1 MDYGCQKKKDEKDVN
16 QLSDRPN
23 ILLITTDQQRYDTVS
38 ALGYPHMHTPNLD
51 RLVQEGCAF
60 RNAYS
65 PNPVCMAA
73 RHNILTG
80 LTARYHGFDDN
91 YFDEARAIPYN
102 LPTFPQILTDG
113 GEYDAIAIGKMHFQP
128 CRRHNGFSRMELM
141 EEIPRCRDDDDYALF
156 LKQKGYSHI
165 QSLHGVRHLLYMQ
178 PQQSFLPEECHGTRW
193 VADRAISY
201 IEENAGKRPFLAWVS
216 FIAPH
221 PPLDVPERFSNLYFG
236 RTIPDAVES
245 ETPLS
250 KLAQENSGI
259 ADYPSSQYLRRFRE
273 LYYSAISYV
282 DENIGRI
289 LDTLVKVGEL
299 DNTLIIFTSDHGEM
313 LGDHGTYQ
321 KFLPYDG
328 AAKIPMIMRYMKKL
342 KPGSVCD
349 EFMDLNDLF
358 PTILDVAGC
367 SYTGKWKLPGESV
380 FSIDREKDR
389 EYQYVEY
396 GHGNRRWI
404 SLRNQRFKYNYYYG
418 GGYEE
423 LFDMELDPYERR
435 NLLLCNCDEKV
446 VVVKKQLYERLVQY
460 ETEYGLE
467 GYVEDGKLKV
477 LEDYQIHYYQE
488 MNFPMHTKM
497 LQTSEQKMLLPMQT
511 EIRMA
516 IEREPVVQIGE
527 LKLDEFKKNS
537 GLSEAEVEKLVRAAR
552 DS

>member
-1 MDYGCQKKKDEKDVN
+1 MADK
-16 QLSDRPN
+16 PN
-23 ILLITTDQQRYDTVS
+23 ILLITTDQQRYDTIC
-38 ALGYPHMHTPNLD
+38 ALGYPHMYTPNLD
-51 RLVQEGCAF
+51 RLVQEGCSF

-80 LTARYHGFDDN
+80 LSARYHGFDDN
-91 YFDEARAIPYN
+91 YFDEGKAIPYD

-113 GEYDAIAIGKMHFQP
+113 GEYDAVAIGKMHFQP
-128 CRRHNGFSRMELM
+128 CRRHNGFCRMELM
-141 EEIPRCRDDDDYALF
+141 EELPRCREDDDYALF
-156 LKQKGYSHI
+156 LKQKGYSHV
-165 QSLHGVRHLLYMQ
+165 QSFHGVRNLLYMQ

-236 RTIPDAVES
+236 REIPEPVVSD
-245 ETPLS
+245 TPLS
-250 KLAQENSGI
+250 NLAQENSGI
-259 ADYPSSQYLRRFRE
+259 ADYPDSQYLRRFRE
-273 LYYSAISYV
+273 LYYSAVSFV

-289 LDTLVKVGEL
+289 LDALTAAGQL
-299 DNTLIIFTSDHGEM
+299 DQTLIIFTSDHGEM
-313 LGDHGTYQ
+313 LGDNGTYQ

-328 AAKIPMIMRYMKKL
+328 AAKIPMIMRYMGKL

-349 EFMDLNDLF
+349 DFVDLNDLL
-358 PTILDVAGC
+358 PTILDATGYR
-367 SYTGKWKLPGESV
+367 YTGNIKLPGESV
-380 FSIDREKDR
+380 FAWNKEKNR
-389 EYQYVEY
+389 EYQYMEY

-404 SLRNQRFKYNYYYG
+404 SLRNRRYKYNYYYG

-423 LFDMELDPYERR
+423 LFDMEQDPHEKR
-435 NLLLCNCDEKV
+435 NLLCFGSDEKLTA
-446 VVVKKQLYERLVQY
+446 VKTQLYERLVQY

-477 LEDYQIHYYQE
+477 LEDYQISYYQE
-488 MNFPMHTKM
+488 MNFPMHTKF
-497 LQTSEQKMLLPMQT
+497 LRDYEQTWLLPMET

-516 IEREPVVQIGE
+516 IEREPVVHIGD
-527 LKLDEFKKNS
+527 LKLKNFKKYS
-537 GLSEAEVEKLVRAAR
+537 GISEEELEKLMKECKN
-552 DS
+552 S